1 MVSISTTARGET
13 LTSSRRV
20 GAAKV
25 TDAKA
30 RALIARMFLKNML
43 RVVNLKKCSEDFD
56 WIR

>member
-43 RVVNLKKCSEDFD
+43 RVVKLEEVF
-56 WIR
+56 RRL